1 MTTTISP
8 DEYCKHPEDYQNAA
22 WLDNQTRAYWDQY
35 CQLQKQVGSQGG
47 TDSSANIQGLANA
60 TPEGLSKFIA
70 MLISPQNLAIM
81 GLITNG
87 PILYK
92 TLKAVV
98 GKGFKMTLTDAEEKL
113 AAEAIEAGG
122 DAYIVNSGM
131 VFSKFFTNAAYLDL
145 SIAEEAGYS
154 SGKMAILEL
163 LNGAEALGIKAVAG
177 LLDLAGPIMNALL
190 VLQLTSMVF
199 DAWDPCKLNV
209 MLDASQLREFSNSF
223 NDNFRESVLASVASS
238 VDSYGHIS
246 YSSVWPVEYY
256 AEQGALTPFKNDV
269 YEPMRQK
276 LYLQYLCSLQYN
288 SDGELIY
295 HGKKGEGRAITN
307 KDLSAV
313 QAALVRWA
321 GNSNTVAE
329 NWILK
334 WWPMLLGIIILIVLV
349 VIVVRR
355 K

>member
-1 MTTTISP
+1 MATTISP
-8 DEYCKHPEDYQNAA
+8 DEYCKHPEDYQNAS

-35 CQLQKQVGSQGG
+35 CQLQKQAAAQDTGG
-47 TDSSANIQGLANA
+47 YDRQGLANA
-60 TPEGLSKFIA
+60 VPGALLNFITMFFA
-70 MLISPQNLAIM
+70 PSNMMILGIIK
-81 GLITNG
+81 GG
-87 PILYK
+87 PVLYK
-92 TLKAVV
+92 SIKLALAKGIKAWS
-98 GKGFKMTLTDAEEKL
+98 LTDAEEKL
-113 AAEAIEAGG
+113 ASEAIEAGR
-122 DAYIVNSGM
+122 DAYLVNSGM
-131 VFSKFFTNAAYLDL
+131 VFSKFFGDMAFLDL
-145 SIAEEAGYS
+145 EIAEKAGYS
-154 SGKMAILEL
+154 SGKMAIAEL
-163 LNGAEALGIKAVAG
+163 LDSAEKLGIEILGAASEVM
-177 LLDLAGPIMNALL
+177 DALL
-190 VLQLTSMVF
+190 VLQLTGMVF

-209 MLDASQLREFSNSF
+209 MLDATQLREFSNSF
-223 NDNFRESVLASVASS
+223 NDNFRESVLASVAST

-288 SDGELIY
+288 SDGEPIY

-313 QAALVRWA
+313 QAALVKWA

-334 WWPMLLGIIILIVLV
+334 WWPMLLGIIVLIVLV